1 MELSVRLPNISPEV
15 NANIFSKL
23 LFCWVLQFM
32 KYASNHNL
40 QIRDVYDTVDKDLAA
55 HLREELEQNWNH
67 QLKIGR
73 IKNRTPCFS
82 KALFS
87 TFGKPFLLYGMLL
100 FIQSFIIRIFHP
112 IILSEFIIHFEM
124 RTDDVIGWYMGSA
137 IIFLAILNTF
147 IYHHTY
153 VGCSF
158 IGMRARVATSSL
170 LQKKVLRLSQTSLK
184 RMSLCRLNKLLTEDV
199 KSIEAAAPYF
209 HYLYITPVQFI
220 SSAYILYT
228 FTGVASCVGL
238 TFMLLVS
245 IPQGYISTLLKGIKL
260 QLSIY
265 TNGRVD
271 NMKEILRGVRVIKMY
286 GWEIPFAKIIE
297 KSRIYELD
305 AISKQIFVRCISISS
320 LMFIQSTAVFL
331 TITTQVLLGNIIT
344 IDAIFAQILIFFN
357 LQQYV
362 CYFFPE
368 SVERFLEAKASIR
381 RIEDFFTM
389 EEQEQLK
396 IINCT
401 KGIRKPGSII
411 VTDASAKWGT
421 QLVLQDINLR
431 IKPTSLNCIFG
442 LPGSAKTSF
451 LQMLLKELTPY
462 SGRVD
467 VVGTISYASQK
478 PWLFPSTVKS
488 NILFGQPYNRH
499 KYREIVRICA
509 LDVDFQKLP
518 YGDRALFM
526 DKRVFGNNVLK
537 EKISLARTIYKDA
550 DIYIIDDCF
559 GSIDSQT
566 EKFIFKE
573 CFLKYLKNKTRVFVS
588 SKLYYAK
595 EANTIVVFENGTISK
610 TLDRDELTEEDFQY
624 LNSKVSKEKNHFS
637 SSNIKPFADETDLS
651 NYEFEQSP
659 VTSNRQKRGYF
670 DTLAGFLKVSEKKYV
685 VEIVLIL
692 FGISQLSAGISDVWL
707 LQWIRHSA
715 KNFTHQLFPRNE
727 YLSQNKTS
735 ASRTIY
741 HKLIQDFLFVLDK
754 NHTKYITVIETDTS
768 EETKIFGIYEKDLYI
783 TLYAAFIIICI
794 IFTVVRSLL
803 FHALCMKASRVL
815 HSKMFEKVLFSPM
828 KFFENYPS
836 GKILQRFSKDMDV
849 INQLP
854 HKNFITLQM
863 FSAVYGALLLIIFG
877 IPSMILPMFLI
888 AIMIYFLVSCF
899 VATIRGLQR
908 LNNNT
913 NAPLQLFL
921 SKSLL
926 GVFTIRSA
934 EAEAIISETFEN
946 LLDQHTSV
954 WSLILMCSEYFC
966 LYLDLI
972 IILFLAV
979 VTFFNVAVKT
989 DHINNVYIGLA
1000 VTQSIL
1006 LTETLHVGI
1015 RENIEVLSQNPV
1027 VNRALEYTQ
1036 LATEKVNEATLVP
1049 KNWPYCGKIVFRNVY
1064 IKDNDGHGSFLKNL
1078 NIVLKPAEKIAVVSR
1093 FPEEKWTIVNCL
1105 LRLVPVEGLVL
1116 LDDVDTGQIS
1126 LNKLRSTI
1134 SVITK
1139 DPILF
1144 SSSIRFNLDPLDY
1157 ANDEMIWKVLEEVGL
1172 KTSIQSLSQP
1182 IVDGQSNFSG
1192 GQKQLLCLARAI
1204 LKNSKVIIVEN
1215 NPCDIDSNI
1224 IMKKILQEKFK
1235 NSTVITI
1242 ANNISTIMDN
1252 DKILVIEDGKEVEYA
1267 HAHELL
1273 KNTNGY
1279 LSRIV
1284 REVGPTEEKNLKRIA
1299 KENFDLRNLEIE
1311 FKFE

>member
-87 TFGKPFLLYGMLL
+87 TFGKSFLLYGMLL

-137 IIFLAILNTF
+137 IILLAILNTF

-170 LQKKVLRLSQTSLK
+170 IQKKVLRLSQTSLK
-184 RMSLCRLNKLLTEDV
+184 RISLCRLNKLLTEDV
-199 KSIEAAAPYF
+199 KSIEAAAPYL

-228 FTGVASCVGL
+228 FSGVASCVGL
-238 TFMLLVS
+238 IFMLLVS

-265 TNGRVD
+265 TNDRVD

-368 SVERFLEAKASIR
+368 SVERFVEAKASIR
-381 RIEDFFTM
+381 RIEDFLTM
-389 EEQEQLK
+389 EEKGEQLK

-467 VVGTISYASQK
+467 VVGTISYTSQK

-537 EKISLARTIYKDA
+537 EKISLARTIYRDA

-624 LNSKVSKEKNHFS
+624 LNSKVSTEKNHFS

-670 DTLAGFLKVSEKKYV
+670 DTLADFLKVSGKKYV

-707 LQWIRHSA
+707 LQWIRYSA
-715 KNFTHQLFPRNE
+715 KNFTHQLFPRNG
-727 YLSQNKTS
+727 YLSRNQTS
-735 ASRTIY
+735 ASHTLY
-741 HKLIQDFLFVLDK
+741 HKLIQEFLFGLDK

-768 EETKIFGIYEKDLYI
+768 GETKIFGIYEKDLYI
-783 TLYAAFIIICI
+783 TLYA
-794 IFTVVRSLL
+794 
-803 FHALCMKASRVL
+803 
-815 HSKMFEKVLFSPM
+815 
-828 KFFENYPS
+828 
-836 GKILQRFSKDMDV
+836 
-849 INQLP
+849 
-854 HKNFITLQM
+854 
-863 FSAVYGALLLIIFG
+863 
-877 IPSMILPMFLI
+877 
-888 AIMIYFLVSCF
+888 
-899 VATIRGLQR
+899 
-908 LNNNT
+908 
-913 NAPLQLFL
+913 
-921 SKSLL
+921 
-926 GVFTIRSA
+926 
-934 EAEAIISETFEN
+934 
-946 LLDQHTSV
+946 
-954 WSLILMCSEYFC
+954 
-966 LYLDLI
+966 DL
-972 IILFLAV
+972 
-979 VTFFNVAVKT
+979 
-989 DHINNVYIGLA
+989 
-1000 VTQSIL
+1000 
-1006 LTETLHVGI
+1006 
-1015 RENIEVLSQNPV
+1015 
-1027 VNRALEYTQ
+1027 
-1036 LATEKVNEATLVP
+1036 
-1049 KNWPYCGKIVFRNVY
+1049 
-1064 IKDNDGHGSFLKNL
+1064 
-1078 NIVLKPAEKIAVVSR
+1078 
-1093 FPEEKWTIVNCL
+1093 
-1105 LRLVPVEGLVL
+1105 
-1116 LDDVDTGQIS
+1116 
-1126 LNKLRSTI
+1126 
-1134 SVITK
+1134 
-1139 DPILF
+1139 
-1144 SSSIRFNLDPLDY
+1144 
-1157 ANDEMIWKVLEEVGL
+1157 
-1172 KTSIQSLSQP
+1172 
-1182 IVDGQSNFSG
+1182 
-1192 GQKQLLCLARAI
+1192 
-1204 LKNSKVIIVEN
+1204 
-1215 NPCDIDSNI
+1215 
-1224 IMKKILQEKFK
+1224 
-1235 NSTVITI
+1235 
-1242 ANNISTIMDN
+1242 
-1252 DKILVIEDGKEVEYA
+1252 
-1267 HAHELL
+1267 
-1273 KNTNGY
+1273 
-1279 LSRIV
+1279 
-1284 REVGPTEEKNLKRIA
+1284 
-1299 KENFDLRNLEIE
+1299 
-1311 FKFE
+1311 